1 MTVAEVFFPDMAIMF
16 THMAG
21 QIPTTFGQEIGITQP
36 IPAAPVAV
44 AEVAVPA
51 PVPVP
56 AEDAPD
62 AVRRTVTEKQ
72 LKQAYD
78 ANNQY
83 CYEKTLS
90 KTSVCAKGRYPR
102 LDTALIVFQ

>member
-21 QIPTTFGQEIGITQP
+21 QIPTTFGQEIDITHP

-51 PVPVP
+51 PAPVP

-62 AVRRTVTEKQ
+62 AVRRTVTEQILIRHMRRITPCRK
-72 LKQAYD
+72 
-78 ANNQY
+78 N
-83 CYEKTLS
+83 EHS
-90 KTSVCAKGRYPR
+90 GRPSR
-102 LDTALIVFQ
+102 AAGDTAPYKF